1 MQTLLS
7 FLIVHFTMNLYAFSL
22 NPFWNTI

>member
-1 MQTLLS
+1 
-7 FLIVHFTMNLYAFSL
+7 MNLYAFSL